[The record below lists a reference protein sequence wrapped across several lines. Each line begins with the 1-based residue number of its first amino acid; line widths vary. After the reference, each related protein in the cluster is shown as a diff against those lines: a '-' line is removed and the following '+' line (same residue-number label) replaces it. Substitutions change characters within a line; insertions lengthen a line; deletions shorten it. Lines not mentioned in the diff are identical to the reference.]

1 MTNLPAKISR
11 WLGYDKEAHKYTYQ
25 PTEDYLWGPPGYKER
40 IGDMDRE
47 GLLRVIA
54 TGYIDREELAQ
65 ALVVAVAPLGENIP
79 REMDTAVSLAR
90 LIVKRINEGTSE

>member
-1 MTNLPAKISR
+1 M
-11 WLGYDKEAHKYTYQ
+11 
-25 PTEDYLWGPPGYKER
+25 PGHKER

-79 REMDTAVSLAR
+79 KEMESAVSLAR